1 MCVQGQLFNTD
12 KVHVLIDELLKCPD
26 RTVEK
31 FIYKL
36 EENGQTDVADRLC
49 FVREQVKLRR
59 KQENLSLSEQEELEL
74 GSDFDPG

>member
-12 KVHVLIDELLKCPD
+12 KVHVLIDELLKCTD

-36 EENGQTDVADRLC
+36 EENGHTDVADRLC

-59 KQENLSLSEQEELEL
+59 KQLSLSEQEELEL